1 MPRLEYMCT
10 LIRGKSIADPPKR
23 GRGRP
28 RTGIGPAIS
37 MRLYPELEAALKAWI
52 ERQPEPKPSRS
63 EALRRLVEK
72 GLKADRQ

>member
-1 MPRLEYMCT
+1 MCT
-10 LIRGKSIADPPKR
+10 INQGKSIADPPKR

-37 MRLYPELEAALKAWI
+37 MRLYPELEAKLKAWI

-72 GLKADRQ
+72 GLEGENDYPTVS